1 MKKFTIL
8 FTMMVYFAF
17 AAYGKPVNVNTAKT
31 VAKNYFNHQLI
42 KKGDHALTDNNYE
55 LVFTQNTVKGIP
67 VYYVFNAMPNAGFIM
82 VAADDAS
89 LPVLG
94 YSFHNLYQGEN
105 SNHSFAKWVDSYKS
119 AIIFIMDNDIQAT
132 KTITNTWNNFIKNR
146 FENTENVTSV
156 DPLCMAM
163 YNQSPYFNDACPFDK
178 EADKN
183 CVTGCPATAMAI
195 IMKYWKHPI
204 QGAGS
209 KSYDAAKYGTLTV
222 NPGNTFFNWD
232 NMPDVVDEANA
243 DIAQLLYQC
252 GVTVEMQYTAES
264 SGSYVTEYDGEKASC
279 EYAFKNFF
287 GYAKSLKGVERG
299 DYSDPEWLDLMKS
312 ELDSSRPMQYAGFG
326 GGGHTFVCDGYDDN
340 DMFHMNWGWGGEENG
355 FFLLNSLNPGAG
367 GIGSGEGTY
376 NMGQQALVGV
386 KPAITFGSS
395 APKFGV
401 VLGSDIDVSQQPIQE
416 STPFDVTVDLTYTGS
431 ADYTTDLAALV
442 FNDKGV
448 LYDYVDF
455 VEGKTLT
462 NGSTTNFTFSSSGL
476 SAIPGKYTIGIYG
489 SEPNDSIWHLIKQG
503 SFTNPVNVIISGEP
517 NDIKLT
523 SSMKLSKT
531 DVQPNQAFTLTTSLL
546 NLSATDFNGN
556 VVADLFDAQGNSIMT
571 LEEKTGIVIP
581 SGDSISNITF
591 NVPGLDL
598 APGTYLI
605 ALFSSTDMIDYPII
619 GNDFFDNPV
628 DFDMVEV
635 PLGPDAY
642 EQNNTAAS
650 AFNILLTWANDAAS
664 WKSVGSNIHIGDDVD
679 HYLLSLAKGY
689 TYEISAR
696 VQDDKKSNDGMKYT
710 TDVYFNYDYGSG
722 PSENIDNVLLNN
734 IKLTNGADVNFKV
747 SPTFVGLTGTYLLDL
762 GITRKV
768 IVSTNN
774 VDIDNAFSIYPVPAN
789 NYINLDVENPTL
801 QIKNVTISNAL
812 GARLKTIQSDQ
823 LNLNHNQIEISTLP
837 SGMYTML
844 IQLDNHQVVKKFVVN
859 K

>member
-1 MKKFTIL
+1 
-8 FTMMVYFAF
+8 MMVYFAF
-17 AAYGKPVNVNTAKT
+17 AAFGKPVNVSTAKT

-42 KKGDHALTDNNYE
+42 KKGDHALADNNYE

-67 VYYVFNAMPNAGFIM
+67 VYYVFNAMPNAGFII

-132 KTITNTWNNFIKNR
+132 SVITNTWNNFIKNR
-146 FENTENVTSV
+146 FENTENINGVQ
-156 DPLCMAM
+156 PLCKAN
-163 YNQSPYFNDACPFDK
+163 YNQSPFYNDACPYDK
-178 EADKN
+178 DAGKR

-195 IMKYWKHPI
+195 IMKYWKHPA
-204 QGAGS
+204 QGSGN
-209 KSYDAAKYGTLTV
+209 KSYNAAKYGTLSV
-222 NPGNTFFNWD
+222 NPGNTFYNWD
-232 NMPDVVDEANA
+232 NMPDDVTVANA
-243 DIAQLLYQC
+243 DVAQLLYQC

-264 SGSYVTEYDGEKASC
+264 SGSYVTEDDGEKASS

-287 GYAKSLKGVERG
+287 GYAKSMKGLERSSKP
-299 DYSDPEWLDLMKS
+299 DAEWLALLKS
-312 ELDSSRPMQYAGFG
+312 ELDAERPMQYAGVG

-340 DMFHMNWGWGGEENG
+340 EMFHMNWGWGGQENG
-355 FFLLNSLNPGAG
+355 FFLISSLNPGAG

-376 NMGQQALVGV
+376 NMQQQAIVGI
-386 KPAITFGSS
+386 KPAISFANP

-401 VLGSDIDVSQQPIQE
+401 KLGSAIGVSQQPIKQG
-416 STPFDVTVDLTYTGS
+416 TPFDVSVDLSYTGS

-442 FNDKGV
+442 FNDNGV
-448 LYDYVDF
+448 FYDYVDI
-455 VEGKTLT
+455 VEGKTLA
-462 NGSTTNFTFSSSGL
+462 NGSTTNFKFSTTGL
-476 SAIPGKYTIGIYG
+476 VAIPGKYTIGIYG
-489 SEPNDSIWHLIKQG
+489 SEPNDTIWHLIGQ
-503 SFTNPVNVIISGEP
+503 SSYTNPVNVIISGEP

-546 NLSATDFNGN
+546 NLSATAFNGN
-556 VVADLFDAQGNSIMT
+556 VVADLFDSKGNSIMT
-571 LEEKTGIVIP
+571 LEEKTGISIA

-605 ALFSSTDMIDYPII
+605 ALFSSTDMVDYPII

-642 EQNNTAAS
+642 EQNNTEAS
-650 AFNILLTWANDAAS
+650 AFNIPLVWANDATS
-664 WKSVGSNIHIGDDVD
+664 WKSVGSNIHVGDDVD

-689 TYEISAR
+689 TYEIAAR
-696 VQDDKKSNDGMKYT
+696 VQDDKKSNDGLKYT
-710 TDVYFNYDYGSG
+710 TDVYFSYDSGSG
-722 PSENIDNVLLNN
+722 PSENIDNVLLSN
-734 IKLTNGADVNFKV
+734 IKLTNGANVDFKV
-747 SPTFVGLTGTYLLDL
+747 SPTFVGLTGTYQLDL
-762 GITRKV
+762 DITRK
-768 IVSTNN
+768 IKVSTNN
-774 VDIDNAFSIYPVPAN
+774 LDIDNSFSVYPVPAN
-789 NYINLDVENPTL
+789 NYINLDVENPNIV
-801 QIKNVTISNAL
+801 IKNVSISNVL
-812 GARLKTIQSDQ
+812 GARLKTIQADQ

-844 IQLDNHQVVKKFVVN
+844 IQLDNHQVVKKFIVN